1 MSDTDRLCSGHSKAK
16 TELIIQPN
24 QNPVQK
30 PAGQQIS
37 LLCVLKGLLPESS
50 EKPGIIWSKHSGLK
64 GDHVEVKRLDARTLS
79 LVIRNASSSD
89 SGVYTCTAQ
98 TANAKYHKAVD
109 VVVFED
115 LNFVE
120 KQTMIGQVLPTASVN
135 LSCEVKNEDE
145 SISTFWMRHGSF
157 VGSEIGRFK
166 LYKKGAILEI
176 SNYNPSTDAGEYAC
190 KVSHGLS
197 GSTIYRKFVVG
208 TELESKRVFCSN
220 MCTNVCMK
228 MYSPTGG
235 FF

>member
-1 MSDTDRLCSGHSKAK
+1 MTYFSLFPILLILLHESQCVDTFLPEPKA
-16 TELIIQPN
+16 ELIIQPN

-30 PAGQQIS
+30 PAGEQIS
-37 LLCVLKGLLPESS
+37 VLCILKGLLPESS

-145 SISTFWMRHGSF
+145 SISTFWMRHGNY
-157 VGSEIGRFK
+157 VGSGEHLLGK
-166 LYKKGAILEI
+166 
-176 SNYNPSTDAGEYAC
+176 NPTKA
-190 KVSHGLS
+190 VPL
-197 GSTIYRKFVVG
+197 RN
-208 TELESKRVFCSN
+208 R
-220 MCTNVCMK
+220 
-228 MYSPTGG
+228 
-235 FF
+235 